1 MIITHKY
8 PESFWLI
15 AEQIGFARNVMNKEN
30 NKINKRFDRG
40 VKNSHVDTL
49 GVLGELITIDYLT
62 KINQP
67 FEIANLLDFKS
78 SKNPDFILK
87 NKRIDVKTNRN
98 SKYSH
103 LLVNEEAH
111 NKGADKID
119 LYWFVYILD
128 RENSEFYFVDY
139 NDVIKW
145 NCRLMKY
152 TNAFYIKREDLIKNQ
167 NK

>member
-1 MIITHKY
+1 MSITYKY
-8 PESFWLI
+8 PKSFWLI
-15 AEQIGFARNVMNKEN
+15 SEQIGFARNVMNKEN

-62 KINQP
+62 NINQP
-67 FEIANLLDFKS
+67 FKTANLLDFKS
-78 SKNPDFILK
+78 SKNPDFIIK
-87 NKRIDVKTNRN
+87 NKKIDVKTNYH

-111 NKGADKID
+111 KKGFNKID

-128 RENSEFYFVDY
+128 KTTAEFYFIDY
-139 NDVIKW
+139 GNVSKW
-145 NCRLMKY
+145 SCKLMKY
-152 TNAFYIKREDLIKNQ
+152 TNAFYIKRENLI
-167 NK
+167 